1 MTNSSSAEKGAA
13 TDAEEKKSLLADS
26 EKPVKPV
33 VTSGELGSS
42 EMRTIQ
48 TDCLWNLLVPIDQC
62 QSRKPSNSKDCR
74 AFLLLNSCCIL
85 AFTVL
90 IFLNL
95 SQNTH
100 AS

>member
-26 EKPVKPV
+26 GKPVKPV
-33 VTSGELGSS
+33 VTMGEFGST
-42 EMRTIQ
+42 EMQTIQ

-62 QSRKPSNSKDCR
+62 QSRKPRSFKDCS
-74 AFLLLNSCCIL
+74 AFLLVISCRIL

-90 IFLNL
+90 IF
-95 SQNTH
+95 
-100 AS
+100 